1 VEVQEACQTQ
11 KKDLRQMRS
20 KQVSKRRVVTE
31 RQEMKS
37 NGCDQRGPAAEEKKR
52 VRNQKKLKAER
63 KKNERTQSQNRC
75 TFPVR

>member
-1 VEVQEACQTQ
+1 VPDA

-20 KQVSKRRVVTE
+20 KEASRRVVTE

-37 NGCDQRGPAAEEKKR
+37 KGCDQRGPAAEEKKR